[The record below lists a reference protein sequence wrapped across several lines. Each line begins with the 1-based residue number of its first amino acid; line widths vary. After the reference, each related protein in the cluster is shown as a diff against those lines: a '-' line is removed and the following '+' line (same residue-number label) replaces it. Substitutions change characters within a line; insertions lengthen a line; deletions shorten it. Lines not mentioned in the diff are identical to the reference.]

1 MLSVISTSAVIP
13 AAASDTAAVDTLSL
27 GDGTTNLALKKA
39 ASASSYEGTAGRY
52 ADAAVDGDSST
63 RWASAAG
70 KDGSGIDETWF
81 QVDLGSE
88 TEINKVVIS
97 WESRPNK
104 FKMQI
109 SADGTTWEDVGDI
122 VDNGYLDAGGNEKV
136 NTIEFEAETA
146 KYVRMQGIQRR
157 RAEDS
162 DGNTG
167 YSIYEFEIYGPA
179 WSDEKFVN
187 AFLETLNIPDRL
199 GRNYALV
206 LSDDTYGVDVS
217 WESSD
222 TNVITIEDGTAVVHR
237 TEQEQTATL
246 TATIKRNEAAE
257 TKTFEVVVPSNVAN
271 EYNIY
276 PVPQEMTYRD
286 TGRWSLQQERRRLSA
301 WK

>member
-1 MLSVISTSAVIP
+1 MKKYLKMIIASAVCLSVISTSAVIP

-122 VDNGYLDAGGNEKV
+122 VDNGYLDAGGNKKV

-146 KYVRMQGIQRR
+146 KYVRMQGIQRKQTFW
-157 RAEDS
+157 S
-162 DGNTG
+162 VFIMMKKMKL
-167 YSIYEFEIYGPA
+167 SIIILKP
-179 WSDEKFVN
+179 
-187 AFLETLNIPDRL
+187 
-199 GRNYALV
+199 
-206 LSDDTYGVDVS
+206 
-217 WESSD
+217 
-222 TNVITIEDGTAVVHR
+222 
-237 TEQEQTATL
+237 
-246 TATIKRNEAAE
+246 
-257 TKTFEVVVPSNVAN
+257 
-271 EYNIY
+271 
-276 PVPQEMTYRD
+276 
-286 TGRWSLQQERRRLSA
+286 
-301 WK
+301 